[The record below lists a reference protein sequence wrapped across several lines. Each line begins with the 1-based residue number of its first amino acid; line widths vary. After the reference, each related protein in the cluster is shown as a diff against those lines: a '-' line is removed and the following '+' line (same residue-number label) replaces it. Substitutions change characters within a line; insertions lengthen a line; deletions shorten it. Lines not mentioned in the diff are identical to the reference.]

1 MYKIGD
7 FSKIV
12 GIPIRTLRFYDQY
25 KVLQPSVVDNFTGY
39 RYYSEENI
47 IECEMIKLL
56 KAPPTGDS
64 RCVCFHVLNGKK
76 EEFKELFNRK
86 YGKCARLLTIEEVDE
101 LRLVGPEK
109 MCEKAKK
116 RFGDFCALMNKEY
129 AFLYVAD
136 DFDREKKLKK
146 GRYLY

>member
-12 GIPIRTLRFYDQY
+12 GIPVRTLRFYDQY

-56 KAPPTGDS
+56 KSLDFTLEEIVQYKNDNS
-64 RCVCFHVLNGKK
+64 ENHYTSMKK
-76 EEFKELFNRK
+76 
-86 YGKCARLLTIEEVDE
+86 TITIGV
-101 LRLVGPEK
+101 
-109 MCEKAKK
+109 
-116 RFGDFCALMNKEY
+116 
-129 AFLYVAD
+129 
-136 DFDREKKLKK
+136 
-146 GRYLY
+146 